1 MQNCCRESL
10 QHSSRPIAGFGSLF
24 VAGRDR
30 KGQERE
36 RKRTGGIR
44 ERIGGNNGEE
54 IRG

>member
-10 QHSSRPIAGFGSLF
+10 QHSSRTIAGFGSLF

-30 KGQERE
+30 KGQERGE
-36 RKRTGGIR
+36 RTGGIR
-44 ERIGGNNGEE
+44 EGIGGNNGEE